1 VTRRQAAFD
10 LAAATAAIELHAWTD
25 SSALLSK
32 PARTVVL
39 LTTVLVVGFV
49 FVRRPPTWRQLG
61 LQPESWSHGLGSLI
75 LGTFAAA
82 VLLIVVGAWNG
93 TILAARDLGRW
104 AASVWHLELL
114 QQIMLQ
120 AFLAPRIAVLVG
132 KDGPTSSLLSAFLF
146 AAFHLPN
153 PILVFFA
160 FLAAFGWR
168 EWFRRHPNLPAVW
181 ASHFLLGFALMATQD
196 PTLLRRLRVGAAYI
210 YFRG

>member
-10 LAAATAAIELHAWTD
+10 LVAATAAIELHAWTD

-39 LTTVLVVGFV
+39 VATVLVAGFV
-49 FVRRPPTWRQLG
+49 LLRRPPTLRQLG
-61 LQPESWSHGLGSLI
+61 LQPESWSKGLRSLS
-75 LGTFAAA
+75 LGTCAAA
-82 VLLIVVGAWNG
+82 ILLVAVGAWNG
-93 TILAARDLGRW
+93 TLFAARDLGRW

-120 AFLAPRIAVLVG
+120 AFLAPRIAVLLG
-132 KDGPTSSLLSAFLF
+132 KDGVAASLLSAIMF
-146 AAFHLPN
+146 AALHLPN
-153 PILVFFA
+153 LLLTLFA
-160 FLAAFGWR
+160 FIAAFGWR

-181 ASHFLLGFALMATQD
+181 ASHFLLGMTLIATQD
-196 PTLLRRLRVGAAYI
+196 PTLLRRLRVGAAYV

>member
-39 LTTVLVVGFV
+39 VATALVAGFV
-49 FVRRPPTWRQLG
+49 FLRRPPTWRQLG
-61 LQPESWSHGLGSLI
+61 LQPETWMEGLRSLS
-75 LGTFAAA
+75 LGTCAAA
-82 VLLIVVGAWNG
+82 ILLVVVGAWNG
-93 TILAARDLGRW
+93 TLFAARDLGRW

-120 AFLAPRIAVLVG
+120 AFLAPRIAVLVER
-132 KDGPTSSLLSAFLF
+132 DGLTASLLSALAF
-146 AAFHLPN
+146 AALHLPN
-153 PILVFFA
+153 LLLTPFA
-160 FLAAFGWR
+160 FIAAFGWC

-181 ASHFLLGFALMATQD
+181 ASHFVLGFVLIATQD